1 MKEFQ
6 MRQLKDSWA
15 ESAARKMA
23 EKTSSQTPDFDI
35 DRAGPASLQNM
46 KGEDTERL
54 DRIRKQREDMRQ
66 WIQQQIAEKEYTKQ
80 LDMEDDLNY
89 GDMLKAIDEIRE
101 ATEKEEQEMR
111 KYVIRTVKE
120 DNLEVNIF
128 VFYYIIYI
136 MLINFILL
144 CTLYTIYILFI
155 NCFFYYLFIF

>member
-136 MLINFILL
+136 L
-144 CTLYTIYILFI
+144 
-155 NCFFYYLFIF
+155 